1 MTSATRITSSASSGV
16 GGSSSSVVIPNGLS
30 GVLVATPTVSTPAG
44 YYINIAGI
52 PPNSPSIAVGDVYA
66 WDGTSASLHLVFSQ
80 APDVLSTGGETYR
93 KHVGVWVSDAL
104 MIGRLLSAAP
114 TLATPAGWYIQ
125 VSGNLP
131 IGSGNPPAL
140 NDIYFWPSKAGVY
153 PVKYLGYADAP
164 QTVNVSGTVYRKN
177 NGGWLAE
184 TPAIA
189 ALLGA
194 APTQALAAGYY
205 SQIAGS
211 PLAGI
216 SLGDIFYWSGT
227 AASIYTTYAAAPSS
241 IAVASDTCSKWAGT
255 WIPDNLTVAKTLTSA
270 PALALADGIYVQ
282 IAGIPPSGLS
292 LNSIFM
298 WIGGAAVTWFT
309 YADSPETLLIAGEL
323 WEKHAGTWIPANLS
337 ISDVLFTKPTAAGF
351 YTQLTGVLPGV
362 IGGGTLSY
370 GDIYWF
376 TGVLATKYVSY
387 ADAPQLISVSGATY
401 AKTAGVAWSQIG
413 APSIRS
419 QYPIVTQYQDGS
431 RGLASTFIPVGTASV
446 LDTATQWNGGNLL
459 RIATDKVRQVLN
471 ADGSMSVRNLSSVAM
486 NGYVRQLIT
495 VTPGVDNTYFLK
507 VISDAYRW
515 TALHVFVCDK
525 VTGAPIYRC
534 HAQSNTANQ
543 DSAKFTV
550 HTDPL
555 QGSAGR
561 LHAWEWFSF
570 AIPQDAVDA
579 NLMSGNQLTIAL
591 AMDFKNSEGYFY
603 VDGWGVAANPYSFC
617 YTPAV
622 SFEFGLELPGNFTYS
637 PASWWGGVW
646 NSSGWVNMA
655 GSSTSQRCCIPIPRV
670 DKDIIITFV
679 GHAPSRMPSVELA
692 HYRDIAV
699 AGKKIGVPSANV
711 KSRYNPPSHDGQTYA
726 GLIVSASDL
735 QRYCY
740 KYWQTMAGTLSSM
753 NYLRMNLT
761 NSSAA
766 ASALSSIYS
775 ELA

>member
-1 MTSATRITSSASSGV
+1 MTSAIRITSSASSGV
-16 GGSSSSVVIPNGLS
+16 GGSSSSAVIPNGLS
-30 GVLVATPTVSTPAG
+30 GVLVTTPTASTPAG

-52 PPNSPSIAVGDVYA
+52 PPNSPNIAVGDVYG

-93 KHVGVWVSDAL
+93 KHASVWVSDAL
-104 MIGRLLSAAP
+104 VIGRLLSAAP
-114 TLATPAGWYIQ
+114 TLTTPAGWYIQ

-194 APTQALAAGYY
+194 APTPALAAGYY
-205 SQIAGS
+205 SQIAGA

-227 AASIYTTYAAAPSS
+227 AASIYTTYAASQSS
-241 IAVASDTCSKWAGT
+241 ITVASDTCSKWAGT

-270 PALALADGIYVQ
+270 PTSALTDGIYVQ
-282 IAGIPPSGLS
+282 IAGIPPSGPS

-323 WEKHAGTWIPANLS
+323 WKKHAGTWIPANLS

-362 IGGGTLSY
+362 IGSGTLSY

-401 AKTAGVAWSQIG
+401 AKTGGGAWSQIG
-413 APSIRS
+413 VAAIRNY
-419 QYPIVTQYQDGS
+419 YPIVTQYQENS
-431 RGLASTFIPVGTASV
+431 KGLSSTFIPVGTASA
-446 LDTATQWNGGNLL
+446 LDMATLWNGGNLL
-459 RIATDKVRQVLN
+459 RITTDKVQTYLN
-471 ADGSMSVRNLSSVAM
+471 SDGSMVVCDASLNQLR
-486 NGYVRQLIT
+486 GYVRQLIT

-507 VISDAYRW
+507 VISDAYRF
-515 TALHVFVCDK
+515 TALQIFVCDRAS
-525 VTGAPIYRC
+525 GAPIYRC
-534 HAQSNTANQ
+534 HAQANTAQQ
-543 DSAKFTV
+543 DIEKFTV
-550 HTDPL
+550 HMNPF

-561 LHAWEWFSF
+561 QFAWEWFSF
-570 AIPQDAVDA
+570 VIPQEAIDA

-591 AMDFKNSEGYFY
+591 AMDCKNNEGFFY

-617 YTPAV
+617 YTTAA
-622 SFEFGLELPGNFTYS
+622 SLEWGLELPKNNAYS
-637 PASWWGGVW
+637 PASWWGGTW
-646 NSSGWVNMA
+646 NSSSYVTLA
-655 GSSTSQRCCIPIPRV
+655 GSTTSQKCGIPIPRT

-679 GHAPSRMPSVELA
+679 GSNPPRMPMVELA
-692 HYRDIAV
+692 YYKDTSIV
-699 AGKKIGVPSANV
+699 GKQIGIPNSNV
-711 KSRYNPPSHDGQTYA
+711 KSAYNPPKNDGYTYA
-726 GLIVSASDL
+726 GIRITAADL
-735 QRYCY
+735 QKYCY
-740 KYWQTMAGTLSSM
+740 KHKQTVSGNYSSM
-753 NYLRMNLT
+753 NYLRMNLI
-761 NSSAA
+761 NQSVG
-766 ASALSSIYS
+766 ALQLSHIYS
-775 ELA
+775 ELT